1 MIQTLDI
8 TNESEGKKKTIC
20 CKGQKF
26 IVTLQKTQGER
37 KKTKPKQN
45 KWKTNQ
51 KKSFSFSYKCQNYP
65 SYTDH
70 SLMILIFNITFVVMR
85 CVHTKY
91 SKLNK
96 ANK

>member
-37 KKTKPKQN
+37 KKQNRNKINEIKPKE
-45 KWKTNQ
+45 K
-51 KKSFSFSYKCQNYP
+51 
-65 SYTDH
+65 
-70 SLMILIFNITFVVMR
+70 LLVLIQVSELSIIHGPQFNDSDF
-85 CVHTKY
+85 
-91 SKLNK
+91 
-96 ANK
+96 